1 MNIEQELSKKQI
13 TKKKVFHKSLTDVD
27 TPYMSQEPTQPSLPS
42 SLQWENRGAVHPP
55 VAAESAG
62 LVIFHQNGTGGTA
75 GGMGSA
81 DHDQPI
87 EEEQARPN
95 PIPGPGIQDKVVE
108 ATTPLSSL
116 SYKEQVG
123 KKQRETRLVAQQMQA
138 EVLAAS
144 PESRAWVEM
153 QVGRFG
159 HLARLDNVKE
169 SPVLEGY
176 SNKCEFAVG
185 INPETTRLTGKNDL
199 KITSCLLKVKNNFQ
213 TFYQLGSSWT
223 RGPGR
228 QMSAR

>member
-1 MNIEQELSKKQI
+1 MSFEDIIGRIKLSKAVPGLENTFHMNNEHELSKKQI

-116 SYKEQVG
+116 TYKEQVG
-123 KKQRETRLVAQQMQA
+123 KKQRETRLVAQQMQKTERIKKETA
-138 EVLAAS
+138 LQNAKLDAQRVKDV
-144 PESRAWVEM
+144 RA
-153 QVGRFG
+153 
-159 HLARLDNVKE
+159 
-169 SPVLEGY
+169 
-176 SNKCEFAVG
+176 
-185 INPETTRLTGKNDL
+185 
-199 KITSCLLKVKNNFQ
+199 LLIHHH
-213 TFYQLGSSWT
+213 
-223 RGPGR
+223 
-228 QMSAR
+228 